1 MRFFVIFRADI
12 RPIGVKFIFN
22 MDMKR
27 LFLLFLLAVTCMTCM
42 FAASMEGFT
51 RYQLDNGLTILLWED
66 QDAPDVFG
74 ATVTRAGAVDEPS
87 TATGLAH
94 YLEHMLFKGTETMCT
109 LDWEKERPYYE
120 QVIALYDELAQ
131 TTDPK
136 AREAVQLR
144 INEASRAAA
153 QYSATDEFSNLI
165 QSIGGEG
172 LNAGTGEDLTY
183 YHNSFPA
190 HQMERWLTLYSD
202 RLINPVFRTF
212 QAELENVFEEYNMY
226 QDDNNEHVRE
236 LVAKHL
242 YAGTP
247 YERPIIGYPEDL
259 KNPKLRQLIEFFH
272 AWYVPNNMAL
282 ILVGNFNTEEVKPLI
297 EKTFGRLQT
306 QPLPE
311 RMNFGKTEFAQDERY
326 TAKLGYMPELLI
338 CYDGITSNHP
348 DADALNFAMSILSN
362 SMGIGLLDQL
372 AMDNKL
378 MYAAAM
384 CDSKRE
390 MGRIQ
395 VVAVPYMDVASRT
408 FKSIKETEPLVRT
421 ELDRLIAGDFSDELI
436 ETVRMHELMDFQR
449 QMEYPMMKA
458 MVMLQDYAYG
468 IDIEEDLSGYEA
480 RIRAITRDDI
490 VRVAKQY
497 LTRPSK
503 TFEIT
508 EGTPKKNKLAKPK
521 IKPIDSPKGQ
531 SEYYQHFTDI
541 PAGHLTPKFT
551 DLTDIDKDNFTDLVH
566 VYVTPNPK
574 NDIFSLRLKYGVG
587 TYELPKLS
595 YATQLMNVSG
605 IKGAPGVKASEYRA
619 KLASLGAKCDYSVDE
634 NYLYVD
640 IEGNEA
646 NLKDIIELI
655 NLHQVFPDFKAA
667 ENDMSFQNI
676 LGQEYSSRQIEQTNT
691 DMLSSAAFNYVL
703 FGEDSPQ
710 IRRVPL
716 MELLT
721 ETTVDQL
728 ESVFHRALDYEL
740 EIHYVGRL
748 AADSVKSVLFN
759 HLSFTDNGRP
769 TTSPIQRDR
778 IAVDKQEIYFLG
790 DKNMQQAKI
799 YFYLQGDPYTT
810 RDAVLYEA
818 FNEYFSGGF
827 SGLVLNEIREKRSMA
842 YTAYGYFQRP
852 RLQSRNAGFFGYVG
866 TQSDKVAD
874 ALDVYFDLMQHMP
887 AYEDNIESVRTVL
900 RQSMLSNKPTFRT
913 KSQCMTDWNRLG
925 YAIDPATLQI
935 RQVQKLK
942 FQDIMDFYAAH
953 MQNQPVRV
961 LIVGDPKLID
971 LKRIEKTYGKV
982 KKLNRSKLF
991 SNDDIQSNAY

>member
-1 MRFFVIFRADI
+1 MKRFFVT
-12 RPIGVKFIFN
+12 N
-22 MDMKR
+22 
-27 LFLLFLLAVTCMTCM
+27 LFLSVAFAISMLASTMD
-42 FAASMEGFT
+42 GFT
-51 RYQLDNGLTILLWED
+51 QYQLSNGLTVLLWED

-74 ATVTRAGAVDEPS
+74 ATVTRAGAIDEPA

-94 YLEHMLFKGTETMCT
+94 YLEHMLFKGTETMST

-131 TTDPK
+131 TTDAK
-136 AREAVQLR
+136 AREAIQLR

-236 LVAKHL
+236 FVSQHL

-259 KNPKLRQLIEFFH
+259 KNPKLRQLIDFFH

-297 EKTFGRLQT
+297 EKTFGRLQAKS
-306 QPLPE
+306 LPA
-311 RMNFGKTEFAQDERY
+311 RVDFGKTDFAKDERY

-348 DADALNFAMSILSN
+348 DADALDFAMSILSN

-395 VVAVPYMDVASRT
+395 MVAVPYMDVESRT
-408 FKSIKETEPLVRT
+408 FKSIKETETLVRA
-421 ELDRLIAGDFSDELI
+421 EIDKLIAGDFSDELI

-458 MVMLQDYAYG
+458 MVLLQDYAYG
-468 IDIEEDLSGYEA
+468 IDITEDISGYEA
-480 RIRAITRDDI
+480 RMRAITRDDI

-503 TFEIT
+503 TFEIA
-508 EGTPKKNKLAKPK
+508 EGTPKKNKLSKPK
-521 IKPIDSPKGQ
+521 IKPLDSPKGQ
-531 SEYYQHFTDI
+531 SDYYKQFADV
-541 PAGHLTPKFT
+541 PAGRLTPKFT
-551 DLTDIDKDNFTDLVH
+551 DLNDIDKDNFAELVH

-587 TYELPKLS
+587 TYEMPMLE
-595 YATQLMNVSG
+595 YATQLMNVCG
-605 IKGAPGVKASEYRA
+605 IKGAPGVKPAEYRA
-619 KLASLGAKCDYSVDE
+619 KLASLGAKCDYAVDE

-640 IEGNEA
+640 VEGNEA
-646 NLKDIIELI
+646 NLKEIIELI
-655 NLHQVFPDFKAA
+655 NLHQVLPNFSSEDDLMLNNVK
-667 ENDMSFQNI
+667 
-676 LGQEYSSRQIEQTNT
+676 GQEYSSRQIEQNNT
-691 DMLSSAAFNYVL
+691 DILSAAAFNYTL
-703 FGEDSPQ
+703 FGDDSPQ
-710 IRRVPL
+710 IRRASL
-716 MELLT
+716 KELLT
-721 ETTVDQL
+721 ETSAAQL
-728 ESVFHRALDYEL
+728 EGVFHRALDYEL

-748 AADSVKSVLFN
+748 SPDSVKSILYN

-769 TTSPIQRDR
+769 TTSPVQRQR
-778 IAVDKQEIYFLG
+778 IGVDKQEIYFLG
-790 DKNMQQAKI
+790 DKSMQQAKI
-799 YFYLQGDPYTT
+799 YFYLQGEPYTT
-810 RDAVLYEA
+810 KDAVLYDA

-852 RLQSRNAGFFGYVG
+852 RVQGRNAGFVGYVG

-874 ALDVYFDLMQHMP
+874 ALDVYYDLMQHMP
-887 AYEDNIESVRTVL
+887 AYADNIESVRTAL
-900 RQSMLSNKPTFRT
+900 RQSLLSNKPTFRT
-913 KSQCMTDWNRLG
+913 KSQRMTDWNRLG

-942 FQDIMDFYAAH
+942 FQDIMDFYATH
-953 MQNQPVRV
+953 MQNLPVRM

-982 KKLNRSKLF
+982 KKLNKNKLF
-991 SNDDIQSNAY
+991 SSNEIQ